1 MALPAPAPGR
11 PRPYPSGVPAPGS
24 RAELAVVPQLQVPG
38 PAQKSRP
45 RGKSAKKG
53 SWLGSAFRSHPVRMT
68 AALMVVSAVFFGL
81 VLLNIQVAQ
90 VSFRLADLQRQS
102 VELETEHR
110 RLRFEVARSESPEK
124 IVEMGR
130 SLGLVAPGSEIYIE
144 GPSSR

>member
-1 MALPAPAPGR
+1 MALPAPASRR
-11 PRPYPSGVPAPGS
+11 PRPYAPGVPVPGS
-24 RAELAVVPQLQVPG
+24 RAGLAVVPQLQAPG
-38 PAQKSRP
+38 PVQKSR
-45 RGKSAKKG
+45 RGGRSSKKG

-68 AALMVVSAVFFGL
+68 AALVVVSAVVFGL

-90 VSFRLADLQRQS
+90 ASFRLADLQRQS
-102 VELETEHR
+102 AQLETEHR

-130 SLGLVAPGSEIYIE
+130 SLGLVAPESEIYIE